1 MTTDKKDFTNR
12 LADLRHDL
20 RTPAGHVMGYA
31 EIIEEEFEGE
41 DHPEILSNLSSLK
54 KQGELL
60 LELIDEYLGART
72 KDISEVLSRGAS
84 ENLARPLVTIED
96 SCNTL
101 RPLLEKT
108 GGADDLEKVEKA
120 ALHLAELIEGI
131 PQALSGPEMPVT
143 EEPELESTQEI
154 PSPVVSVLGE
164 GGVILIVD
172 DNEANRDLL
181 GRKLQA
187 QGYTPVVVEG
197 GEAALKYLE
206 SEEVDIILL
215 DMIMPGMSGAEVLR
229 SLKSSAATKNIP
241 VVMLSALDD
250 MEKVVACIS
259 MGAEDYLFKPAN
271 PVLLKAR
278 ISATLEKN
286 RLRRQLAPRL
296 RVFISSPSDVEAER
310 ARAKRVID
318 RLNEELAGKVYM
330 LPVLWEDE
338 PLRASETAQ
347 TQIVAPRD
355 TDIYIGIFW
364 ARMGTMLPEDI
375 CRPDGTRYGSGTE
388 FEFEDALAGHEE
400 KKRPE
405 ILVYRR
411 TSQPVVALDDRSR
424 VLDRLDQKEK
434 LEQFIQRWF
443 STEDGLSIARVYHAF
458 ESTDEFE
465 DVLER
470 HLRKLAVQIIEERE
484 S

>member
-154 PSPVVSVLGE
+154 PSPGVSVLGE

-278 ISATLEKN
+278 ISATLHG
-286 RLRRQLAPRL
+286 RRGLSVQ
-296 RVFISSPSDVEAER
+296 
-310 ARAKRVID
+310 
-318 RLNEELAGKVYM
+318 AGQ
-330 LPVLWEDE
+330 P
-338 PLRASETAQ
+338 RASQ
-347 TQIVAPRD
+347 GQDQRNP
-355 TDIYIGIFW
+355 G
-364 ARMGTMLPEDI
+364 
-375 CRPDGTRYGSGTE
+375 
-388 FEFEDALAGHEE
+388 EE
-400 KKRPE
+400 P
-405 ILVYRR
+405 
-411 TSQPVVALDDRSR
+411 SA
-424 VLDRLDQKEK
+424 
-434 LEQFIQRWF
+434 
-443 STEDGLSIARVYHAF
+443 
-458 ESTDEFE
+458 
-465 DVLER
+465 
-470 HLRKLAVQIIEERE
+470 
-484 S
+484 